1 MLYCVALEITETRHN
16 HNQTVGSKPGKIR
29 PVVVLLVIAFVT
41 PDWKINSNEIHKIY
55 LPSLKWFLFSSA
67 WCCSVQLG
75 LCGGSGKIG
84 KLVWTDRLPSN
95 QTRFLVSGP
104 APIGCWQSSVFSRQ
118 ECGVIVVNFA
128 ARALYKEQ
136 KSNDCWIIKRQPEEL
151 KRFYALFRRLQITF
165 LFSLTQI

>member
-1 MLYCVALEITETRHN
+1 MWLWPCVEMFSTWPKCRCNAGLEPASRTGVTWSGGGGGRGQGALTQSQPGSSGQAPACSVMLYCVALEITETRHN

-67 WCCSVQLG
+67 WCCSVQHG

-95 QTRFLVSGP
+95 QTR
-104 APIGCWQSSVFSRQ
+104 
-118 ECGVIVVNFA
+118 
-128 ARALYKEQ
+128 
-136 KSNDCWIIKRQPEEL
+136 
-151 KRFYALFRRLQITF
+151 
-165 LFSLTQI
+165 